1 MTFLDLPEPD
11 DNEQPDETE
20 NVNETDGESTDS
32 QGNEEAGEAPGA
44 DETNG
49 GDSSESDEAEEAPE
63 EEAAEPEAEESE
75 ELPEFDGIDKEI
87 DDLRKDL
94 RSEPGATTLFRGSV
108 TIKLNEVFE
117 GNPGAQNEL
126 FALVME
132 QLEVTARKALSTF
145 KRLQLEP
152 LELINIIFPQLS
164 ARISEEK
171 IQDRQHFYALASLHC
186 RRAIHRELRNHRLP
200 TQSLEGAA
208 LEEASQQDDPS
219 LRHDLQLERDDLYF
233 YITKVMDDLTEESRK
248 LVDMVFFLGSPF
260 REIATFLETPRSTV
274 HDRYLNALEELRGLL
289 RNLPD
294 DIED

>member
-11 DNEQPDETE
+11 DTEQPDETE
-20 NVNETDGESTDS
+20 NVNETDGESSDS
-32 QGNEEAGEAPGA
+32 QDNEEAGEAPGA
-44 DETNG
+44 DESNG
-49 GDSSESDEAEEAPE
+49 DDSNESD
-63 EEAAEPEAEESE
+63 EAEESE
-75 ELPEFDGIDKEI
+75 ELPEFEGIDKEI

-117 GNPGAQNEL
+117 GNEGAQNEL
-126 FALVME
+126 FALVMD

-152 LELINIIFPQLS
+152 LELIGIVFPKLS

-171 IQDRQHFYALASLHC
+171 ILNRQHFYALASLHF

-208 LEEASQQDDPS
+208 LEEASQQENPS

-233 YITKVMDDLTEESRK
+233 YVTKAMDALTEESRE
-248 LVDMVFFLGSPF
+248 LLDMVFFMGFPF
-260 REIATFLETPRSTV
+260 REIAAELEIPRSTI
-274 HDRYLNALEELRGLL
+274 HDRYLRALEELREIL